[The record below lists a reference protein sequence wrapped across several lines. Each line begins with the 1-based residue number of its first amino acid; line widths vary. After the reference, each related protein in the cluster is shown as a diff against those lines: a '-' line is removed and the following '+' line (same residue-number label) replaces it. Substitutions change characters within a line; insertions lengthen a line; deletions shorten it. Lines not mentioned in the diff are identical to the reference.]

1 MARLP
6 DPAQRPTLDL
16 AALVKLGACDI
27 RTWAIEFDPPPGP
40 RGIQPGMKPKT
51 WKCTILSQDAAR
63 PMIIAIRDN
72 PADAEVAAKSLFAD
86 MMRKR
91 PGEPVEAISD
101 PRPTPAK
108 AKPGKV
114 TPVSADELDDDAAGL
129 I

>member
-51 WKCTILSQDAAR
+51 WKCAITGQDPAR
-63 PMIIAIRDN
+63 PMIVAIRDN
-72 PADAEVAAKSLFAD
+72 PVDAEVAAKALFAE

-91 PGEPVEAISD
+91 PGEPVETISD
-101 PRPTPAK
+101 PRPAAAK
-108 AKPGKV
+108 TKPGKAI
-114 TPVSADELDDDAAGL
+114 PAPADELDDDAADL